1 MRVAKVSSRLPVC
14 KILVIDDDPTGTELL
29 ITLLGLDGFQG
40 YGVENWDDP
49 LSEVVARAP
58 DLVMIDVRL
67 SGQDGLV
74 LLKQLRNHPIPQVA
88 DTPVLMMSAENHKL
102 QSRAAG
108 ANGFVEKPF
117 DWDTLR
123 RAIERIMEG
132 VLKN

>member
-1 MRVAKVSSRLPVC
+1 MSSSPPVC
-14 KILVIDDDPTGTELL
+14 KILVIDDDPTGTDLL
-29 ITLLGLDGFQG
+29 VTLLGLDGYQG
-40 YGVENWDDP
+40 CGVENWDDP
-49 LSEVVARAP
+49 LSEVVEKAP

-67 SGQDGLV
+67 SGWDGFV
-74 LLKQLRNHPIPQVA
+74 LLKRLRNHPVPEVA
-88 DTPVLMMSAENHKL
+88 NTPVLMMSGEDHRL

-132 VLKN
+132 LSKN